1 MSVLVRPAVP
11 GLFDTA
17 RLGYAQVLVAG
28 DLVFVAGQAG
38 LDERFEVV
46 SGEFADQARLAFSNL
61 GHALHA
67 ADCTYAS
74 VVALTVYLTDIGQM
88 QTYADIRR
96 EVMGEAVPTST
107 LVEVSAL
114 ALPGLTSRHPAP
126 PTPAPRRGAAN
137 DAARRNHGAGRA
149 DHGGGRG
156 GRPRAARSPGS
167 PTPASRRSGPL
178 ISSVQSILCSP
189 ADISRFRLERGARKC
204 PNHRPGHG
212 GPRRARRFPSPAE

>member
-114 ALPGLTSRHPAP
+114 ALPGLHIET
-126 PTPAPRRGAAN
+126 
-137 DAARRNHGAGRA
+137 
-149 DHGGGRG
+149 
-156 GRPRAARSPGS
+156 PRAADTAPHAAAPRM
-167 PTPASRRSGPL
+167 TPRAATTVPAGRITVAGAAVDHEQPARQDHQLRRL
-178 ISSVQSILCSP
+178 V
-189 ADISRFRLERGARKC
+189 DRG
-204 PNHRPGHG
+204 H
-212 GPRRARRFPSPAE
+212 